1 VSASNGICINKDTA
15 KYMKEENMAGLL
27 DKIKEDV
34 KKGIEEGIAVVKEG
48 ASIVSGKMDE
58 LTAEGKRQYKMFE
71 LKWKIQSKITE
82 LGGRAYDVLDSKKS
96 PVADNKTKTVYVKI
110 KKLEEQLRKLE
121 GDKEK
126 KAAVPKKSATKAKV
140 TPKKI
145 ARVSAKKTV
154 TKTAKKASVKK

>member
-1 VSASNGICINKDTA
+1 MEGLFDEIKKD
-15 KYMKEENMAGLL
+15 M
-27 DKIKEDV
+27 
-34 KKGIEEGIAVVKEG
+34 KKGFKEGIAAVVQG
-48 ASIVSGKMDE
+48 ASVVSAKMSE

-71 LKWKIQSKITE
+71 LKWKIQSKMTE